1 MCTLSLVSV
10 AVKVSKIILFHNAC
24 IHEIRDDIRQESR
37 ALKKKRLKSG
47 YTTGACAAAAAKA
60 AVELL
65 LSAEAGKRE
74 SARDNKNLRACTLT
88 SFRSNEV
95 EIPFPDSS
103 RVCFEI
109 YSSRLKT
116 HDSELIA
123 TASVIKDA
131 GDDPDV
137 THGAEIVAEA
147 TIVRKRGSGEASEGT
162 IHELPLQ
169 IIIKGGKGV
178 GIVTKPGLSVPVGEA
193 AINPVPRQMIQEA
206 VGEALGTEAGKRG
219 STEGIKNLPASSL
232 PRFHALEI
240 RISVPQGEELA
251 RKTLNYRLGIVGGIS
266 ILGTT
271 GIVKPVST
279 DAWTATIASSM
290 DVAKATG
297 VKEIVLSA
305 GRSSEKA
312 YMNALDLPEES
323 YVLMGDH
330 LEYSLLEARKHEF
343 KKVHLCAQW
352 AKMLKIAMATPQT
365 HVRFGAIDIQKAVE
379 FLNSLGINVPRE
391 KDFNTAREIF
401 DFITFEL
408 LTPDSVFISV
418 CNAAKNYAESIT
430 GGVPVMSFL
439 VSYRG
444 EILAKS
450 E

>member
-1 MCTLSLVSV
+1 M
-10 AVKVSKIILFHNAC
+10 
-24 IHEIRDDIRQESR
+24 
-37 ALKKKRLKSG
+37 KKKRLTSG

-74 SARDNKNLRACTLT
+74 SARDKKNLRACTLT
-88 SFRSNEV
+88 SFRTNEV

-147 TIVRKRGSGEASEGT
+147 TIVRKRGSWEASEGA
-162 IHELPLQ
+162 IYEFPLQ

-193 AINPVPRQMIQEA
+193 AINPVPRRMIEEA
-206 VGEALGTEAGKRG
+206 VGEAVDNSRGTLQRAP
-219 STEGIKNLPASSL
+219 TI
-232 PRFHALEI
+232 EI
-240 RISVPQGEELA
+240 TIIVPKGEELA

-312 YMNALDLPEES
+312 HMNAFDLPEES

-343 KKVHLCAQW
+343 KTVRLCAQW

-401 DFITFEL
+401 DFMNFEL
-408 LTPDSVFISV
+408 MTPESVFISI
-418 CNAAKNYAESIT
+418 CNAAKHYAESIT
-430 GGVPVMSFL
+430 GGVPVTSFL